1 MLAHIHSFLQRFACK
16 ARPIFKGLATP
27 GSASRTTPGPP
38 RAQSPFARLRRYLF
52 RRDVFCIPSEGV
64 TPPSSLLRTHAPV
77 QSHSLLLRLLA
88 SSMGLCR
95 LSPVPAACWTFPVLS
110 PLILP
115 WVSGP
120 VPRWVPVVLSPVSS
134 HGNIGLLQAL
144 NGSTFPPRSRKAA
157 SHGAS
162 ISGLQSFHYV
172 QTPRFARHP
181 GRSHHSSL
189 SLGGC
194 DFYIRASHDSLP
206 YHAPDMLNVRIGQLT
221 FGDFHPQNQ
230 RPYRLLI
237 KLWKPSVFPYSAIAT
252 QSLGGE
258 GGVRGRGFKESGAY
272 FLFGLLQGNAHW
284 TLADL
289 YSSHY
294 FSLGNINH

>member
-16 ARPIFKGLATP
+16 DRPIFKGLAAP
-27 GSASRTTPGPP
+27 GSASGTIPGPP

-77 QSHSLLLRLLA
+77 QTHSLLLRLLT

-144 NGSTFPPRSRKAA
+144 SGSTFPPHSRNTA
-157 SHGAS
+157 SHGGS
-162 ISGLQSFHYV
+162 FSGLQSFLYV

-181 GRSHHSSL
+181 GRSYHSPFP
-189 SLGGC
+189 LGSC

-206 YHAPDMLNVRIGQLT
+206 HHAPDMLNVRIGQLT
-221 FGDFHPQNQ
+221 FGDFHPTRSAALPAAHKAEEPDCLFRRN
-230 RPYRLLI
+230 PPFILI
-237 KLWKPSVFPYSAIAT
+237 TT
-252 QSLGGE
+252 QPPG
-258 GGVRGRGFKESGAY
+258 GRGFT
-272 FLFGLLQGNAHW
+272 LLDRMFAE
-284 TLADL
+284 
-289 YSSHY
+289 
-294 FSLGNINH
+294 

>member
-1 MLAHIHSFLQRFACK
+1 MLAHLHPFLQRFACK
-16 ARPIFKGLATP
+16 SRPLFNGLVTP
-27 GSASRTTPGPP
+27 GSASRTIPEPP

-52 RRDVFCIPSEGV
+52 RRNVLCIPSEGV

-77 QSHSLLLRLLA
+77 QTHSLLLRLLA

-95 LSPVPAACWTFPVLS
+95 LLPIPAACRTFPVLS

-120 VPRWVPVVLSPVSS
+120 VPRWVPVVLSPVPS

-144 NGSTFPPRSRKAA
+144 TGSTFPPRSRKAT
-157 SHGAS
+157 SHGGS
-162 ISGLQSFHYV
+162 ISGLQSFRYV

-194 DFYIRASHDSLP
+194 DFYIRASHDLLP

-221 FGDFHPQNQ
+221 SGDFHPTKSAALPAAHKAEEPDCLFRRN
-230 RPYRLLI
+230 PPLI
-237 KLWKPSVFPYSAIAT
+237 MITT
-252 QSLGGE
+252 QSPG
-258 GGVRGRGFKESGAY
+258 GRGTG
-272 FLFGLLQGNAHW
+272 
-284 TLADL
+284 
-289 YSSHY
+289 
-294 FSLGNINH
+294 